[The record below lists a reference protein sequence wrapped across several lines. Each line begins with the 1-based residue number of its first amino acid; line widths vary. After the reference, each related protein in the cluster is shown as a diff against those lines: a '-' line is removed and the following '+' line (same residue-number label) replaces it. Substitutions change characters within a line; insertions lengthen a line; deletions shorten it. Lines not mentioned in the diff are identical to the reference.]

1 MKPLFVSV
9 VASIVSF
16 LAIDVVW
23 LSTMAKRFYAPN
35 IGHLLAESPK
45 FGPAIAFYA
54 LYIFG
59 VIFFVVSPALGNG
72 VGLLKVFFSG
82 AILGLV
88 AYGTYDLTN
97 QATLKEWPLLVTVVD
112 LLWGALLTSFV
123 SVIAVVCARMFSE

>member
-1 MKPLFVSV
+1 MKSLVLSIF
-9 VASIVSF
+9 ASTVSF
-16 LAIDVVW
+16 LAIDAVW

-59 VIFFVVSPALGNG
+59 VVFFVVSPALESGA
-72 VGLLKVFFSG
+72 GLLKVFLSG
-82 AILGLV
+82 ALLGLV

-97 QATLKEWPLLVTVVD
+97 QATLKDWPILVTVVD
-112 LLWGALLTSFV
+112 LLWGSLLTGFV